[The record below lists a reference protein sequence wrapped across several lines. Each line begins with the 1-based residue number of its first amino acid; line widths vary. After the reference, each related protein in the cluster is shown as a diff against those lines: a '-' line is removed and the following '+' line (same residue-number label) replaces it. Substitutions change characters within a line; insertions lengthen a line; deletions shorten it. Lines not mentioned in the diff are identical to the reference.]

1 MIEKVRI
8 GIIILAAGSSS
19 RMGQPKQ
26 LLPYKGR
33 SLLHHTLE
41 IAIASGD
48 QPIVVV
54 LGANSQQIQ
63 SEIDSFPVYP
73 VYNSDWKIG
82 MGASI
87 QTGIKTIL
95 KIEHTLSAVII
106 LLCDQ
111 PLISVE
117 LIHQIIAAF
126 NQFKQFP
133 QKRIV
138 ACQYGETL
146 GVPALFDRKLFP
158 ELIRLSGNKGAKK
171 VIQTHIDR
179 VTTVP
184 FPLGLMDI
192 DTPQDYQHL
201 LELEENQE

>member
-1 MIEKVRI
+1 MI
-8 GIIILAAGSSS
+8 GIIVLAAGSSS

-33 SLLHHTLE
+33 NLLHHTLE
-41 IAIASGD
+41 IAIASGE

-54 LGANSQQIQ
+54 LGANFQQIQ
-63 SEIDSFPVYP
+63 SEIESFPVYP
-73 VYNSDWKIG
+73 IYNSDWQAG
-82 MGASI
+82 MGVSI

-95 KIEHTLSAVII
+95 KIDQTLSAVII

-117 LIHQIIAAF
+117 LIHQMTAAF
-126 NQFKQFP
+126 NQFQQFP

-146 GVPALFDRKLFP
+146 GVPALFDRSLFP

-171 VIQTHIDR
+171 IIQTYINE
-179 VTTVP
+179 VTAVH
-184 FPLGLMDI
+184 FSSGLIDI
-192 DTPQDYQHL
+192 DTPQDYQNL
-201 LELEENQE
+201 LGLADNQE